1 MSGEVARS
9 GVKHPGP
16 RARVACKPTPATQTR
31 LYQGLGFLSVFSFA
45 LFLTVNMFQV
55 WAACLCAVACS
66 HAGWKGLSGEGLGG
80 VSAQVLQVGHL
91 DFH

>member
-1 MSGEVARS
+1 MCRD
-9 GVKHPGP
+9 
-16 RARVACKPTPATQTR
+16 ACENKTKQLLASQLKLTW
-31 LYQGLGFLSVFSFA
+31 SVHIASEFESRIESE
-45 LFLTVNMFQV
+45 LTVNMFQV

>member
-1 MSGEVARS
+1 MVAGS
-9 GVKHPGP
+9 PFGGV
-16 RARVACKPTPATQTR
+16 
-31 LYQGLGFLSVFSFA
+31 
-45 LFLTVNMFQV
+45 TVNMFQV

-91 DFH
+91 DFHWFLLTASVVNHIL